1 MAGRP
6 PAVLITA
13 SGLGLVTTLARCFS
27 TRAYAPP
34 ANLHSQRPKPQP
46 LDTPD
51 VVGHVVNSFRSA
63 EVVVKDGVSMR
74 VLGEYQRWLLLI
86 AALVVLAWDVA
97 NLSRSSILQT
107 NDFVHYWS
115 AGKLLLS
122 GGDPYSPR
130 QLLAVERALRK
141 NGDTLIPFS
150 PPWALTF
157 MAPLALMDPHLSR
170 LLWLCATL
178 TMVGACI
185 EWSWRL
191 YGGGN
196 SGRHLKW
203 FVGIIF
209 APTLTVLILGQ
220 IGPLIV
226 LGITA
231 FLLVERK
238 RRDFVAGMLLM
249 PAAVKP
255 HLLYLF
261 WIALLLW
268 TAKRRRWSV
277 LTGLGVAWLVCS
289 GIAVLLDPGIFRQYF
304 SLWHDQGILDEV
316 YPVLGGVLRLIF
328 GAEKHWLQFLPSA
341 IGLVW
346 FLRYWRAHHDDWD
359 WLSNMPLLLLVSL
372 VTIPYGWFFDLVV
385 LLPVLMQCTV
395 WLLRSRDSVA
405 VQVASAFIAS
415 NIVVFAFIALGLRT
429 FWYVWAAPLWL
440 LLYLI
445 LRRTVMQ
452 AATESSVEV

>member
-1 MAGRP
+1 
-6 PAVLITA
+6 
-13 SGLGLVTTLARCFS
+13 
-27 TRAYAPP
+27 
-34 ANLHSQRPKPQP
+34 
-46 LDTPD
+46 
-51 VVGHVVNSFRSA
+51 
-63 EVVVKDGVSMR
+63 MR
-74 VLGEYQRWLLLI
+74 VLGENQRWLLLI
-86 AALVVLAWDVA
+86 AVFVVLGWDVT

-107 NDFVHYWS
+107 NDFVQYWS

-122 GGDPYSPR
+122 GGNPYSPR
-130 QLLAVERALRK
+130 QLLELERSLKR
-141 NGDTLIPFS
+141 NGDTALIPFS

-157 MAPLALMDPHLSR
+157 MAPLALIEPHRSR
-170 LLWLCATL
+170 LLWLWATL
-178 TMVGACI
+178 MMVGASI

-203 FVGIIF
+203 FVGILF

-231 FLLVERK
+231 FLLVERQ
-238 RRDFVAGMLLM
+238 RQDFVAGMLLL
-249 PAAVKP
+249 PVALKP

-268 TAKRRRWSV
+268 TARERRWSI
-277 LTGLGVAWLVCS
+277 LTGFGVAWFVCS
-289 GIAVLLDPGIFRQYF
+289 GIAVLLDPAIFRQYF
-304 SLWHDQGILDEV
+304 SLWHDQGILDEA

-328 GAEKHWLQFLPSA
+328 GAEKHWLQFIPSA
-341 IGLVW
+341 VGLVW
-346 FLRYWRAHHDDWD
+346 FLQYWRAHRDDWG
-359 WLSNMPLLLLVSL
+359 WLGKMPLLLLVSL

-385 LLPVLMQCTV
+385 LLPVLMQSTV

-405 VQVASAFIAS
+405 AQVIGAFIAS
-415 NIVVFAFIALGLRT
+415 NVVVFTFIALGLRT

-445 LRRTVMQ
+445 LRRTIRQ
-452 AATESSVEV
+452 TSAGSPVEV